1 MLNQEH
7 SIEVTNLT
15 KYYGPVMA
23 IHEVSFNVEKGEI
36 VGFLGPNGAGK
47 STTMRIL
54 CGLITAK
61 SGSAKICGISIASNP
76 AEIKRRIGYMAENNP
91 LPEDMRVVEYL
102 YYRGRLK
109 EIPRKQLKDRVEE
122 TLELCDLNRTARRK
136 VIATLSKGYRQRVG
150 IADAILSEPE
160 VIIMD
165 EPTIGLDPHQVL
177 MIRDLIKNLRG
188 KMTVIISSHILS
200 EVELCCDR
208 VIIINQGHIV
218 ACGTSESL
226 RNEFINTTTYTLNM
240 KGNTSA
246 LDSLLREIDPDLEIS
261 SSLSVVNDD
270 YYDLELTTPHTRNL
284 SEEILT
290 RLYEHPQ
297 FRLRELRRKVP
308 NLEDI
313 FLAATRRRWDED
325 IPLSNNKVD
334 RGKKNNQETATVE

>member
-1 MLNQEH
+1 MLSKEH

-23 IHEVSFNVEKGEI
+23 IHEVTFNVGKGEI

-54 CGLITAK
+54 CGLIAAK
-61 SGSAKICGISIASNP
+61 SGSAKICGIPIASNP
-76 AEIKRRIGYMAENNP
+76 DEIKRRIGYMAENNP
-91 LPEDMRVVEYL
+91 LPEDMRVIEYL

-109 EIPRKQLKDRVEE
+109 EIPRKQLTIRVEE
-122 TLELCDLNRTARRK
+122 TLEMCDLNRTARRK

-177 MIRDLIKNLRG
+177 MIRDLINNLRG

-226 RNEFINTTTYTLNM
+226 RDEFISNTNYSLNLRGNASTL
-240 KGNTSA
+240 KF
-246 LDSLLREIDPDLEIS
+246 LLREIDPDLKICS
-261 SSLSVVNDD
+261 SVNLNNND
-270 YYDLELTTPHTRNL
+270 YYDVELTTPHSRNL
-284 SEEILT
+284 CEVILT

-297 FRLRELRRKVP
+297 FKVREIRRKVP

-313 FLAATRRRWDED
+313 FLAATRRSWDEN
-325 IPLSNNKVD
+325 IPLPVSKADSVKTD
-334 RGKKNNQETATVE
+334 NQETTVVK

>member
-1 MLNQEH
+1 MSGKEH
-7 SIEVTNLT
+7 SIEVLNLT

-23 IHEVSFNVEKGEI
+23 IHEVTFNVGKGEI

-61 SGSAKICGISIASNP
+61 SGTAKICGIPIASNP
-76 AEIKRRIGYMAENNP
+76 DEIKRRIGYMAENNP
-91 LPEDMRVVEYL
+91 LPEDIRVVEYL

-109 EIPRKQLKDRVEE
+109 EIPRKKLKHRVEA

-150 IADAILSEPE
+150 IADAMLSEPE

-188 KMTVIISSHILS
+188 KMTVMISSHILS

-218 ACGTSESL
+218 ASGTSESL
-226 RNEFINTTTYTLNM
+226 RNEFIRNTTYTLKL
-240 KGNTSA
+240 KGNSTT
-246 LDSLLREIDPDLEIS
+246 LDSLLGAIDPDLKIGSSIS
-261 SSLSVVNDD
+261 DNNDD
-270 YYDLELTTPHTRNL
+270 YYDLELTTPHSRDL

-297 FRLRELRRKVP
+297 FRVRELRRKVP

-313 FLAATRRRWDED
+313 FLAATRRSWDED
-325 IPLSNNKVD
+325 LTTSINKAESRD
-334 RGKKNNQETATVE
+334 QDKQETTVVE